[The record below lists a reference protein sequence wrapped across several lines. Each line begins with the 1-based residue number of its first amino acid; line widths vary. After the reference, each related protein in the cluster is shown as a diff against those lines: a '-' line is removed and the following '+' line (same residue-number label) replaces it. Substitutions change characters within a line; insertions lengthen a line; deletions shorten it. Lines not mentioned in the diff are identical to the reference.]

1 MGFLDKLF
9 GRRGPQAAA
18 GGGIVRTVRCK
29 RCGALITV
37 RIDER
42 NDLSLNDEGD
52 GYFVRKTLVDDRCFS
67 RIELEMTFDPARREL
82 SCDVSGGEIVSP
94 PDAG

>member
-67 RIELEMTFDPARREL
+67 RIELELTFDLARREQ
-82 SCDVSGGEIVSP
+82 SCDLRGGEIVSEP
-94 PDAG
+94 AAG

>member
-9 GRRGPQAAA
+9 GRRGPSAASD
-18 GGGIVRTVRCK
+18 GGIVRTVRCK

-37 RIDER
+37 RIDAR
-42 NDLSLNDEGD
+42 NDLSLNGD

-67 RIELEMTFDPARREL
+67 RIELEMTFDSGRREL
-82 SCDVSGGEIVSP
+82 SCDVSGGEVVSP
-94 PDAG
+94 PEAG